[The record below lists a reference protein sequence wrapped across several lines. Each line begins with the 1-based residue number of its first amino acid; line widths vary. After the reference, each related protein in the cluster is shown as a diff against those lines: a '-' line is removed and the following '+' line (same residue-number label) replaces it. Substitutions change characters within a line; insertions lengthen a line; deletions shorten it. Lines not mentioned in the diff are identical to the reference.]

1 MIKKLLALAAGAVF
15 SLNASA
21 GYIQYN
27 FADGPVTG
35 YFIQHDDDRSIAD
48 YFITVPL
55 SGFPTNISAGF
66 TPTTNSGAGIG
77 TVTAAS
83 TSFLNDGP
91 TNFTVF
97 DNVDFDNESIL
108 SIHFSMSPE
117 GKFSYTGQYSH
128 KQIYATGNGGT
139 YEWLSSSGT
148 VAGLVTQGAVD
159 PGTIRDLDAS
169 DGYENGVT
177 PIIPT
182 YVGAGE
188 VPEPASLAL
197 LAIGAL
203 GAAGAA
209 RRRKA
214 VR

>member
-1 MIKKLLALAAGAVF
+1 LFESTDAPVVSKNIHALFGR
-15 SLNASA
+15 SAS
-21 GYIQYN
+21 
-27 FADGPVTG
+27 
-35 YFIQHDDDRSIAD
+35 
-48 YFITVPL
+48 
-55 SGFPTNISAGF
+55 F
-66 TPTTNSGAGIG
+66 TPIAHSGAGIS
-77 TVTAAS
+77 TLTAAS

-97 DNVDFDNESIL
+97 DNFDFDNESIL
-108 SIHFSMSPE
+108 SIRFSLSPE

-128 KQIYATGNGGT
+128 KQMYATGSGGA

-148 VAGLVTQGAVD
+148 VTGLVTQGAVD

-169 DGYENGVT
+169 GGYEYGVT

-182 YVGAGE
+182 YVGAAE

-214 VR
+214 IR